1 MGKYINN
8 NLINGEYLVFETNYH
23 WILYFNHLILSI
35 ITLGIYPYLIS
46 KFSEFGITNK
56 RLIIKTG
63 VLSRKTLELNL
74 SKIESVIVNQSILG
88 RILGYGSIGVIG
100 TGGTKEYFVS
110 IKNPLEFRRKF
121 QELSNKY
128 NINNFFGESTGIL
141 PSPKI
146 LHSFILP
153 FIVAISFS
161 VIINLFS

>member
-63 VLSRKTLELNL
+63 ILSRKTLELNL
-74 SKIESVIVNQSILG
+74 SKIESVNVNQSFLG
-88 RILGYGSIGVIG
+88 RILDYGSIGVIG

-110 IKNPLEFRRKF
+110 IKNPLEFRKKF
-121 QELSNKY
+121 QEISN
-128 NINNFFGESTGIL
+128 
-141 PSPKI
+141 
-146 LHSFILP
+146 
-153 FIVAISFS
+153 
-161 VIINLFS
+161 